1 MRIRADKIAS
11 ATRGLKLDAL
21 LSLGTEI
28 SCVEGSVVACRVL
41 NDKSTYRQLEDV
53 HGRMTSVKRGD
64 VIVGVLGNRQAL
76 HGYEGHVPLDAA
88 VGDRLQ
94 LLNLGGVIGVC
105 TSANPEVGP
114 PFELELL
121 GQVQTFPG
129 FQSRKAVAASISQ
142 PDTGLPELS
151 HSPALLIVCG
161 SCMNSGKTVAASA
174 IVSELNRLG
183 LHVAGAKLTGVSLL
197 RDVLS
202 MQDYGAR
209 EVMDFT
215 DAGFPS
221 TVPGNAVLAA
231 RRVICGLSPSRP
243 DLIVV
248 EMGDGIFGSYG
259 VQEILD
265 DPAVSASIRMLVYC
279 ANDPAGAFGGVLQ
292 LREKHDLQVN
302 VVSGPVTDNQVGRRF
317 IEEQLQLPAIN
328 ARLDAAALGGLAASV
343 LEEHSGKE
351 QPDAR
356 N

>member
-1 MRIRADKIAS
+1 
-11 ATRGLKLDAL
+11 
-21 LSLGTEI
+21 
-28 SCVEGSVVACRVL
+28 
-41 NDKSTYRQLEDV
+41 
-53 HGRMTSVKRGD
+53 
-64 VIVGVLGNRQAL
+64 
-76 HGYEGHVPLDAA
+76 
-88 VGDRLQ
+88 
-94 LLNLGGVIGVC
+94 
-105 TSANPEVGP
+105 
-114 PFELELL
+114 
-121 GQVQTFPG
+121 
-129 FQSRKAVAASISQ
+129 
-142 PDTGLPELS
+142 
-151 HSPALLIVCG
+151 
-161 SCMNSGKTVAASA
+161 MNSGKTVAASA